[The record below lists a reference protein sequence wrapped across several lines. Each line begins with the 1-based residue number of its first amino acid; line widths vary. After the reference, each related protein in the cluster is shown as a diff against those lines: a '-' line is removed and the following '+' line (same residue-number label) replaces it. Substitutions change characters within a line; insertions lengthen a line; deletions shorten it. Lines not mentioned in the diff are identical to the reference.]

1 MKTPTTF
8 TRSVSVPKRDG
19 ATGEVMLDADK
30 KPVVGESL
38 GTFTFKCPTLREEIM
53 ISTRFA
59 ELTGGQKIDN
69 MSVRALDI
77 ATILAELPI
86 VVSTVPDKWVW
97 ADLEGDDDFY
107 RLVAIWNAYQ
117 DGRSEIAGTKPRS
130 ETQEPASTT
139 TAALRA
145 S

>member
-8 TRSVSVPKRDG
+8 TRSISVPKRND
-19 ATGEVMLDADK
+19 ATGEVMLDADG

-38 GTFTFKCPTLREEIM
+38 GSFTFKRPTLREEVM

-86 VVSTVPDKWVW
+86 VVTTVPDKWVW
-97 ADLEGDDDFY
+97 ADLEGDEDFY
-107 RLVAIWNAYQ
+107 RIVAVWNAYQ

-130 ETQEPASTT
+130 ETQELATSTT
-139 TAALRA
+139 PAQ
-145 S
+145 

>member
-8 TRSVSVPKRDG
+8 TKSVTVPMRDG
-19 ATGEVMLDADK
+19 ATGEVTLDADG
-30 KPVVGESL
+30 KPVNGESL
-38 GTFTFKCPTLREEIM
+38 GTFTFKCPTLREEVT

-86 VVSTVPDKWVW
+86 VVTTVPDKWVW
-97 ADLEGDDDFY
+97 ADLQGNEDFY
-107 RLVAIWNAYQ
+107 RIVAVWNAYQ
-117 DGRSEIAGTKPRS
+117 EGRREIAGANTKDI
-130 ETQEPASTT
+130 ETQETASST
-139 TAALRA
+139 TAAQ
-145 S
+145 